1 MEISSLKIFSDMPP
15 ITDKYLKSAEFQ
27 NAMSSVF
34 CTENMKV
41 YDSVD
46 DKKGIA
52 LQLRYLGF
60 IVSLM
65 NGFVEKDVTEELA
78 VLRSVNSFTEIPTD
92 CILQFKDVTEN
103 FCIFR
108 KNGNNL
114 LVTLYVF
121 CNAYEFIGRAG
132 EFVLFDSYETRGYSG
147 NLYGLLN
154 RLSYLASRVESTVG
168 MNLF

>member
-41 YDSVD
+41 YGSVD

-65 NGFVEKDVTEELA
+65 NSFVEKDVTEELA
-78 VLRSVNSFTEIPTD
+78 ALRSVNSFTEISTD

-108 KNGNNL
+108 KNGNDL

-121 CNAYEFIGRAG
+121 CNTYEFIGRTG

-147 NLYGLLN
+147 NLYGLLS

-168 MNLF
+168 MGLF

>member
-41 YDSVD
+41 YGSVD

-65 NGFVEKDVTEELA
+65 NSFVEKDV
-78 VLRSVNSFTEIPTD
+78 F
-92 CILQFKDVTEN
+92 
-103 FCIFR
+103 
-108 KNGNNL
+108 
-114 LVTLYVF
+114 
-121 CNAYEFIGRAG
+121 
-132 EFVLFDSYETRGYSG
+132 
-147 NLYGLLN
+147 
-154 RLSYLASRVESTVG
+154 
-168 MNLF
+168 

>member
-1 MEISSLKIFSDMPP
+1 MNISSLKIFNDMPP
-15 ITDKYLKSAEFQ
+15 ITDKYLKSIEFQ
-27 NAMSSVF
+27 DAMHSVF
-34 CTENMKV
+34 CTENMRV

-60 IVSLM
+60 VFSLM
-65 NGFVEKDVTEELA
+65 NDFVEKDVTDELTI
-78 VLRSVNSFTEIPTD
+78 LRNVDDFAKVTTD

-108 KNGNNL
+108 KNDKDL

-121 CNAYEFIGRAG
+121 CNAYEFIGRDG
-132 EFVLFDSYETRGYSG
+132 EFTLFNSYETRGYSG
-147 NLYGLLN
+147 NLYGLLR
-154 RLSYLASRVESTVG
+154 RLSNLASRVESVVD